1 VRATRELEELGDL
14 ARPALQK
21 VLGQK
26 PSEEVRARATRLLQQ
41 VEVPIT
47 APEMLRTLR
56 GIEVLEHAGTPEAR
70 ALLEALA
77 GGAADARPTWEA
89 KASLK
94 RLQPRQVDGFASA
107 APARQEQEFFLEIF
121 M

>member
-1 VRATRELEELGDL
+1 MGDL

-26 PSEEVRARATRLLQQ
+26 PSEEVKARATRLLQQ

-94 RLQPRQVDGFASA
+94 RLAK
-107 APARQEQEFFLEIF
+107 
-121 M
+121 